1 MAKKLYRSA
10 TDKMLGGIAGGL
22 ADYFDIDSTLIRV
35 LFILTVF
42 LGGGGIIA
50 YIILWI
56 IVPEK
61 PFIVTPGPTPAE
73 PGENTAEQK
82 NQESEAGSTN
92 NYFTAYQK
100 AFDEQKQNRAMWGG
114 IILILLGGLF
124 LLDNFIP
131 RFDFGDFWPLILIGV
146 GAGILL
152 NAKNKKQFER
162 F

>member
-1 MAKKLYRSA
+1 MAKKLYRST

-22 ADYFDIDSTLIRV
+22 SEYFDIDSTLIRV

-56 IVPEK
+56 IVPERA
-61 PFIVTPGPTPAE
+61 FVVTPGPATTDVGE
-73 PGENTAEQK
+73 QSDEQDKPG
-82 NQESEAGSTN
+82 SETGSSS
-92 NYFTAYQK
+92 NYFTNYQK
-100 AFDEQKQNRAMWGG
+100 VFDEQKKNRAMWGG

-146 GAGILL
+146 GAGILI
-152 NAKNKKQFER
+152 NAKK
-162 F
+162 

>member
-1 MAKKLYRSA
+1 MAKKLYRST

-22 ADYFDIDSTLIRV
+22 AEYFDIDSTLIRV

-50 YIILWI
+50 YIILWV
-56 IVPEK
+56 IVPERA
-61 PFIVTPGPTPAE
+61 FVVTPGPAPTDSGDLNDA
-73 PGENTAEQK
+73 K
-82 NQESEAGSTN
+82 DKAGSETGSSN

-100 AFDEQKQNRAMWGG
+100 VFDEQKKNRAMWGG

-146 GAGILL
+146 GAGILIK
-152 NAKNKKQFER
+152 AKN
-162 F
+162 